1 MELLQKIDL
10 LGQAAQYDI
19 CRGCGTHSN
28 RSRDDL
34 GRWIYPAVRPDGKRI
49 SMLKVLQSNVCEK
62 DCGYCANRSGRDVP
76 RATFG
81 PDDLARAFDQL
92 VRAGRVQ
99 GLFLSSGVCG
109 SVAQAMDRMLATV
122 ELIRRRYAF
131 KGYVHLKILPGA
143 DDASIEAAVRMA
155 HRVSVNLEAPNARRI
170 RALSQSKDLQ
180 RDLLAPL
187 RTAHHIRRQL
197 DSAVSMTT
205 QFVVG
210 AADEPDQEI
219 LSSSAALYAH
229 LDLARVYYSAF
240 QPIAHTPLE
249 DHEPTPAWREHRL
262 YEADF
267 LLRQYGFGLDE
278 LVFEEGNLPR
288 RADPK
293 TLWAW
298 RHPEVFPLEINRATR
313 EELLRVP
320 GIGPKSAER
329 LVAWRRQGQVREL
342 RQLALAGASAQ
353 RASAFVLLDGKRP
366 TFQLPLWNE
375 EGVVTS

>member
-1 MELLQKIDL
+1 MDLLQKIDL
-10 LGQAAQYDI
+10 LGEAAQYDI

-34 GRWIYPAVRPDGKRI
+34 GRWIYPAVHPDGKRI
-49 SMLKVLQSNVCEK
+49 AMLKVLQSNVCEK
-62 DCGYCANRSGRDVP
+62 DCAYCANRSGRDVP

-99 GLFLSSGVCG
+99 GLFLS
-109 SVAQAMDRMLATV
+109 
-122 ELIRRRYAF
+122 YAF
-131 KGYVHLKILPGA
+131 PGYIHLKILPGA

-187 RTAHHIRRQL
+187 RRAHHIRRQL
-197 DSAVSMTT
+197 GSAVSMTT

-210 AADEPDQEI
+210 AADELDQEI
-219 LSSSAALYAH
+219 LSSSAALYEQ
-229 LDLARVYYSAF
+229 LKLARVYYSAF

-249 DHEPTPAWREHRL
+249 DHAPTPAWREHRL

-298 RHPEVFPLEINRATR
+298 RHPELFPLEINTASR

-329 LVAWRRQGQVREL
+329 LVAWRRQGKVREL

-353 RASAFVLLDGKRP
+353 RASAFVLLDGQRP
-366 TFQLPLWNE
+366 TCQLPLWR
-375 EGVVTS
+375 GC